1 LPEIVGSVRSAT
13 MGRPALHMTPT
24 QVRLPKVVRD
34 RITDLVGKKG
44 MAAFIREAIEEKLA
58 ATEARPSRKP
68 SSARERNKPKPD

>member
-1 LPEIVGSVRSAT
+1 LPAIAASVRSAT

-58 ATEARPSRKP
+58 ATEAQAPRKP
-68 SSARERNKPKPD
+68 SSPPNRTTPKTD

>member
-1 LPEIVGSVRSAT
+1 MPEIVGSVRSAT

-44 MAAFIREAIEEKLA
+44 MAAFIRDAIEEKLA
-58 ATEARPSRKP
+58 AMEGTSPHP
-68 SSARERNKPKPD
+68 SSRESIKTKTD